1 MRIETLDKSID
12 AFLLALEKPTQAKAI
27 RALDL
32 LEEFGYRLGMP
43 HSKKVGKELFELR
56 IRGKQEVR
64 IFYAFR
70 KNNIILLHGF
80 IKKSQKI
87 PVKEFQT
94 ALQKLSLLD
103 YL

>member
-12 AFLLALEKPTQAKAI
+12 VFLLGLEKQTQAKAI
-27 RALDL
+27 RTLNL

-64 IFYAFR
+64 VFYTFR
-70 KNNIILLHGF
+70 KTDIILLHGF
-80 IKKSQKI
+80 VKKSQKI
-87 PVKEFQT
+87 PVKEFQI
-94 ALQKLSLLD
+94 ALQKLGLLD
-103 YL
+103 LI

>member
-12 AFLLALEKPTQAKAI
+12 AFLLALEKQTQAKTI
-27 RALDL
+27 RTLNL
-32 LEEFGYRLGMP
+32 LEEFGNRLGMP
-43 HSKKVGKELFELR
+43 HSKKVGKELFALR
-56 IRGKQEVR
+56 IKGKQEVR
-64 IFYAFR
+64 VFYTFR
-70 KNNIILLHGF
+70 KTGIILLHGF